1 MGKRFKYMATI
12 IYIMNKDLDAID
24 FLKPSETG
32 YTIYSK
38 SGCPNC
44 KKVKDLFN
52 LHKIPFVI
60 IDCDEYLLDHK
71 AEFLEFIMNLIS
83 MEWKTF
89 PIVFDNSK
97 FVGGFIDTKIYL
109 EQTLEFTEDF

>member
-1 MGKRFKYMATI
+1 
-12 IYIMNKDLDAID
+12 MNKDTNKDTNKDLETIK
-24 FLKPSETG
+24 FIEPSDTM

-44 KKVKDLFN
+44 KKVKEYLLDN
-52 LHKIPFVI
+52 EKQIVI

-71 AEFLEFIMNLIS
+71 TAFLKFIMNLIS

-89 PIVFDNSK
+89 PIVFDNGK
-97 FVGGFIDTKIYL
+97 FIGGFIDTKVYL
-109 EQTLEFTEDF
+109 ENSLEFTEDF